1 MYVNSSDPLS
11 ILPDLVQDIQST
23 PSLSGDFSGFYPSEA
38 IVFTF
43 RDILTATQVRE
54 MYMVD

>member
-1 MYVNSSDPLS
+1 MNSSDPLN
-11 ILPDLVQDIQST
+11 ILPDLVQDLQST
-23 PSLSGDFSGFYPSEA
+23 PSLSGDFSGFSPSEA

-54 MYMVD
+54 M